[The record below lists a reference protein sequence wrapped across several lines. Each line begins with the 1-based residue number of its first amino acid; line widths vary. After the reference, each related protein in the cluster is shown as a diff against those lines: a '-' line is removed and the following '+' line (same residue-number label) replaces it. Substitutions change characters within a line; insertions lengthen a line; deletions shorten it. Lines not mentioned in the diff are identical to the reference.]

1 MHPSLRHRPED
12 FIDLDETRFQRR
24 AAWVIALLLTVL
36 MTAFAD
42 SSSEET
48 DFEQEIQRQAST
60 WLDRQVHAVG
70 GKPRAT
76 IGPADFAPIDPRV
89 RPSTCHTLMEFD
101 QPFPNQ
107 PSQIRARCSAPQ
119 WTIFLVN
126 QSKDATAVQRS
137 APARDTVSPAISA
150 QRVLVAK
157 VNIPANQP
165 LDPALFEIKEIAL
178 TGPLKTYFT
187 TAEGLEFSNVITA
200 IPAGKPLRAAELRS
214 AVLIKRGQ
222 PVVLAMERVPGLN
235 ISIKMTALEDGRFGE
250 QIKLRNMESGKTTTG
265 LVSGWAQVSMR

>member
-24 AAWVIALLLTVL
+24 FAWVIAFLLTVL

-42 SSSEET
+42 SSSAET
-48 DFEQEIQRQAST
+48 DFEREIQRQASA
-60 WLDRQVHAVG
+60 WLDQQANVSPARSKTSA
-70 GKPRAT
+70 AA
-76 IGPADFAPIDPRV
+76 ADFAPIDPRV
-89 RPSTCHTLMEFD
+89 RPTTCHTLMEFD
-101 QPFPNQ
+101 RPFPNQ
-107 PSQIRARCSAPQ
+107 PSQIRARCAAPQ

-126 QSKDATAVQRS
+126 QSKDATAVQKSSPTRPT
-137 APARDTVSPAISA
+137 ASPAIST
-150 QRVLVAK
+150 QKVLVAK

-165 LDPALFEIKEIAL
+165 LDPALFEIKEVAL

-187 TAEGLEFSNVITA
+187 TAEGLEFSNVIKA
-200 IPAGKPLRAAELRS
+200 IPAGKPLRAADLRS